1 MTKTEMKRQQVARVI
16 DLLENGFN
24 AQFDGTDE
32 GGRLGFTIGMHGG
45 QLSRRDL
52 DVALW
57 DTIPLY
63 GNGFSAEEIALHE
76 NAVALEDKINNAIQV
91 AVFGYHK

>member
-1 MTKTEMKRQQVARVI
+1 MTKTEMKRQQVARAME
-16 DLLENGFN
+16 LLENGFGAKFN
-24 AQFDGTDE
+24 GDDE
-32 GGRLGFTIGMHGG
+32 GGRLGFTIGMHNG

-63 GNGFSAEEIALHE
+63 GNGFSAEEIALHK

-91 AVFGYHK
+91 AVFGYHG